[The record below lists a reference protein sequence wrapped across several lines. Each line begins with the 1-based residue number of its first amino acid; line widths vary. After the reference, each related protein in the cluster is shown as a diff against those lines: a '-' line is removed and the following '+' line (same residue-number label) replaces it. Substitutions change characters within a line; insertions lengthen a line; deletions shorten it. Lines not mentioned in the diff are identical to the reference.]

1 MKKYR
6 IDLPAKAVENLELE
20 KNTPLVLMVDN
31 KTLTIRPSRTVEM
44 LPQIMM
50 RWYLIPA
57 VLAAVIFFCL
67 SWANHHWVISLTGN
81 WSIGF
86 ASLYLGTF
94 SGVVAFATAFIRQ
107 KRHRS
112 GPAMELHWRNLPTLL
127 IAFGTIL
134 AISIMIGFWLA
145 EKMFAGASFDIY
157 TSTLFV
163 FLFVA
168 AITYGM
174 LNLAMTISEA
184 VITNSMMIM
193 IIGGMLFS
201 MLTNSNRDWWHYNFS
216 YLGTQQNATYWRFNI
231 TLIFSA
237 LLMATLVDY
246 LFFNLQKKYPD
257 RGVKVLQ
264 ILLYAEAAC
273 LGGIGCF
280 PNDPQYHVL
289 HDRISMWLVYI
300 MILIIGLLRWLM
312 PGLSRQFLKISYI
325 IGGIMALD
333 WLVFKATSYLSLTAF
348 ELLEFGLSF
357 SWLLLL
363 FQNLE
368 YLARIGDQIFPVRIE
383 KMTIITSCND

>member
-20 KNTPLVLMVDN
+20 KNTSLVLMVDN

-127 IAFGTIL
+127 VAFGTIL
-134 AISIMIGFWLA
+134 AISIMIVFWLA

-163 FLFVA
+163 FLFCC
-168 AITYGM
+168 GNH
-174 LNLAMTISEA
+174 L
-184 VITNSMMIM
+184 
-193 IIGGMLFS
+193 
-201 MLTNSNRDWWHYNFS
+201 W
-216 YLGTQQNATYWRFNI
+216 NA
-231 TLIFSA
+231 
-237 LLMATLVDY
+237 
-246 LFFNLQKKYPD
+246 
-257 RGVKVLQ
+257 
-264 ILLYAEAAC
+264 
-273 LGGIGCF
+273 
-280 PNDPQYHVL
+280 
-289 HDRISMWLVYI
+289 
-300 MILIIGLLRWLM
+300 
-312 PGLSRQFLKISYI
+312 
-325 IGGIMALD
+325 
-333 WLVFKATSYLSLTAF
+333 
-348 ELLEFGLSF
+348 
-357 SWLLLL
+357 
-363 FQNLE
+363 
-368 YLARIGDQIFPVRIE
+368 
-383 KMTIITSCND
+383 

>member
-20 KNTPLVLMVDN
+20 KNTSLVLMVDN

-112 GPAMELHWRNLPTLL
+112 GPTMELHWRNLPTLL

-257 RGVKVLQ
+257 RGVKVLR

-383 KMTIITSCND
+383 KNDDHQ

>member
-257 RGVKVLQ
+257 RGVKVLR

-280 PNDPQYHVL
+280 PNDPPYHVL

-368 YLARIGDQIFPVRIE
+368 YLARIGDQIFLVRIE
-383 KMTIITSCND
+383 KNDDHH

>member
-107 KRHRS
+107 KRHRN

-257 RGVKVLQ
+257 RGVKVLR

-383 KMTIITSCND
+383 KNDDHQ

>member
-383 KMTIITSCND
+383 KNDDHQ

>member
-107 KRHRS
+107 KRHHS

-134 AISIMIGFWLA
+134 AISIMIGFWLV

-257 RGVKVLQ
+257 RGVKVLR

-368 YLARIGDQIFPVRIE
+368 YLARIGDQIFLVRIE
-383 KMTIITSCND
+383 KNDDHH

>member
-107 KRHRS
+107 KRHHS

-257 RGVKVLQ
+257 RGVKVLR

-368 YLARIGDQIFPVRIE
+368 YLARIGDQIFLVRIE
-383 KMTIITSCND
+383 KNDDHH

>member
-201 MLTNSNRDWWHYNFS
+201 MLTNSNNFS

-383 KMTIITSCND
+383 KNDDHH

>member
-20 KNTPLVLMVDN
+20 KNTSLVLMVDN

-67 SWANHHWVISLTGN
+67 SWVNHHWVISLTGN

-112 GPAMELHWRNLPTLL
+112 VPAMELHWRNLPTLL

-134 AISIMIGFWLA
+134 AISIMIVFWLA

-163 FLFVA
+163 FLFVT

-184 VITNSMMIM
+184 IITNSMMIM

-257 RGVKVLQ
+257 RGVKVLR

-383 KMTIITSCND
+383 KNDDYQ

>member
-383 KMTIITSCND
+383 KNDDHH

>member
-20 KNTPLVLMVDN
+20 KNTSLVLMVDN

-67 SWANHHWVISLTGN
+67 SWSNHHWVISLTGN

-134 AISIMIGFWLA
+134 AISIMIVFWLA

-184 VITNSMMIM
+184 IITNSMMIM

-257 RGVKVLQ
+257 RGVKVLR

-312 PGLSRQFLKISYI
+312 PVQT
-325 IGGIMALD
+325 
-333 WLVFKATSYLSLTAF
+333 VFKDFLYYWRHHGT
-348 ELLEFGLSF
+348 
-357 SWLLLL
+357 
-363 FQNLE
+363 
-368 YLARIGDQIFPVRIE
+368 
-383 KMTIITSCND
+383 

>member
-20 KNTPLVLMVDN
+20 KNTSLVLMVDN

-134 AISIMIGFWLA
+134 AISIMIVFWLA

-184 VITNSMMIM
+184 IITNSMMIM

-257 RGVKVLQ
+257 RGVRALR

-312 PGLSRQFLKISYI
+312 PGLSRQFLKISYT

-333 WLVFKATSYLSLTAF
+333 WLVFKVTNYLSLTAF

-368 YLARIGDQIFPVRIE
+368 YLARIGDQIFPIRIE
-383 KMTIITSCND
+383 KNDDHQ

>member
-94 SGVVAFATAFIRQ
+94 SGVVVFATAFIRQ

-257 RGVKVLQ
+257 RGVKVLR

-368 YLARIGDQIFPVRIE
+368 YLARIGDQIFLVRIE
-383 KMTIITSCND
+383 KNDDHH

>member
-257 RGVKVLQ
+257 RGVKVLR

-383 KMTIITSCND
+383 KNDDHH

>member
-168 AITYGM
+168 VITYGM

-280 PNDPQYHVL
+280 PNNPQYHVL

-383 KMTIITSCND
+383 KNDDHH

>member
-107 KRHRS
+107 KRHHS
-112 GPAMELHWRNLPTLL
+112 GPAMELHWRNLPTLP

-257 RGVKVLQ
+257 RGVKVLR

-368 YLARIGDQIFPVRIE
+368 YLARIGDQIFLVRIE
-383 KMTIITSCND
+383 KNDDHH

>member
-168 AITYGM
+168 VITYGM

-257 RGVKVLQ
+257 RGVKVLR

-383 KMTIITSCND
+383 KK

>member
-20 KNTPLVLMVDN
+20 KNTSLVLMVDN

-86 ASLYLGTF
+86 VSLYLGTF

-127 IAFGTIL
+127 VAFGTIL
-134 AISIMIGFWLA
+134 AISIMIVFWLA

-257 RGVKVLQ
+257 RGVKVLR
-264 ILLYAEAAC
+264 ILLYAEATC

-383 KMTIITSCND
+383 KNDDHH

>member
-20 KNTPLVLMVDN
+20 KNTSLVLMVDN

-127 IAFGTIL
+127 VAFGTIL
-134 AISIMIGFWLA
+134 AISIMIVFWLA

-184 VITNSMMIM
+184 IITNSMMIT

-257 RGVKVLQ
+257 RGVKVLR

-280 PNDPQYHVL
+280 PNNPQYHVL

-333 WLVFKATSYLSLTAF
+333 RLVFKATSYLSLTAF

-383 KMTIITSCND
+383 KNDDHQ

>member
-20 KNTPLVLMVDN
+20 KNTSLVLMVDN

-67 SWANHHWVISLTGN
+67 SWSNHHWVISLTGN

-134 AISIMIGFWLA
+134 AISIMIVFWLA

-184 VITNSMMIM
+184 IITNSMMIM

-257 RGVKVLQ
+257 RGVKVLR

-357 SWLLLL
+357 SWLLLH

-383 KMTIITSCND
+383 KNDDHQ

>member
-81 WSIGF
+81 RSIGF

-184 VITNSMMIM
+184 VITNSIMIM

-216 YLGTQQNATYWRFNI
+216 YLGTHQNATYWRFNI

-257 RGVKVLQ
+257 RGVKVLR

-383 KMTIITSCND
+383 KNDDHQ

>member
-6 IDLPAKAVENLELE
+6 IDLPTKAVEQLELD
-20 KNTPLVLMVDN
+20 KDASLLLTVDN
-31 KTLTIRPSRTVEM
+31 KSLTIRPNRTFEL

-57 VLAAVIFFCL
+57 AIAAVAFFYL
-67 SWANHHWVISLTGN
+67 NWINHHWLIPLTGN

-86 ASLYLGTF
+86 VSLYLGTF
-94 SGVVAFATAFIRQ
+94 SGLVAFAVMFVIQ
-107 KRHRS
+107 KRHHS
-112 GPAMELHWRNLPTLL
+112 GPAMGLHWRSLPTLL

-134 AISIMIGFWLA
+134 AFSVMIVFWLA
-145 EKMFAGASFDIY
+145 GKMFAGAKFDVY
-157 TSTLFV
+157 TSTLFI
-163 FLFVA
+163 FLIVA
-168 AITYGM
+168 AITYVM
-174 LNLAMTISEA
+174 INLAMTISESI
-184 VITNSMMIM
+184 ITNSMMIM

-216 YLGTQQNATYWRFNI
+216 YLGTHQNATYWRFNI

-257 RGVKVLQ
+257 RGVSILRL
-264 ILLYAEAAC
+264 LLYAEAAC

-280 PNDPQYHVL
+280 PNNPQYHVL

-300 MILIIGLLRWLM
+300 MILIIVILKWLM
-312 PGLSRQFLKISYI
+312 PKLSQQFLKISYI
-325 IGGIMALD
+325 IGAIMALD
-333 WLVFKATSYLSLTAF
+333 WLIFKLTDYLSLTAF

-368 YLARIGDQIFPVRIE
+368 YLARIGDQIFPVQ
-383 KMTIITSCND
+383 IIKSEDEQ

>member
-368 YLARIGDQIFPVRIE
+368 YLARIGDQIFLVRIE
-383 KMTIITSCND
+383 KNDDHH

>member
-20 KNTPLVLMVDN
+20 KNTSLVLMVDN

-67 SWANHHWVISLTGN
+67 SWFNHHWVISLTGN

-127 IAFGTIL
+127 VAFGTIL
-134 AISIMIGFWLA
+134 AISIMIVFWLA
-145 EKMFAGASFDIY
+145 EKMFAGAIFDIY

-257 RGVKVLQ
+257 RGVKVLR

-383 KMTIITSCND
+383 KNDDYQ

>member
-20 KNTPLVLMVDN
+20 KNTSLVLMVDN

-127 IAFGTIL
+127 VAFGTIL
-134 AISIMIGFWLA
+134 AISIMIVFWLA

-257 RGVKVLQ
+257 RGVKVMR
-264 ILLYAEAAC
+264 ILLYVEATC

-383 KMTIITSCND
+383 KNDDHH

>member
-257 RGVKVLQ
+257 RGVKVLR

-368 YLARIGDQIFPVRIE
+368 YLARIGDQIFLVRIE
-383 KMTIITSCND
+383 KNDDHH

>member
-174 LNLAMTISEA
+174 LNLAMSISEA

-257 RGVKVLQ
+257 RGVKVLR

-368 YLARIGDQIFPVRIE
+368 YLARIGDQIFLVRIE
-383 KMTIITSCND
+383 KNDDHH

>member
-363 FQNLE
+363 FQSLE

-383 KMTIITSCND
+383 KNDDHH

>member
-383 KMTIITSCND
+383 KNDDYQ

>member
-257 RGVKVLQ
+257 RGVKVLR

-383 KMTIITSCND
+383 KNDDHQ

>member
-20 KNTPLVLMVDN
+20 KNTSLVLMVDN

-67 SWANHHWVISLTGN
+67 SWANYHWVISLTGN

-127 IAFGTIL
+127 VAFGTIL
-134 AISIMIGFWLA
+134 AISIMIVFWLA

-257 RGVKVLQ
+257 RGVKVLR

-383 KMTIITSCND
+383 KNDDHQ

>member
-20 KNTPLVLMVDN
+20 KNTSLVLMVDN

-127 IAFGTIL
+127 VAFGTIL
-134 AISIMIGFWLA
+134 AISIMIVFWLA

-201 MLTNSNRDWWHYNFS
+201 MLTNSNRD
-216 YLGTQQNATYWRFNI
+216 
-231 TLIFSA
+231 
-237 LLMATLVDY
+237 
-246 LFFNLQKKYPD
+246 
-257 RGVKVLQ
+257 
-264 ILLYAEAAC
+264 
-273 LGGIGCF
+273 
-280 PNDPQYHVL
+280 
-289 HDRISMWLVYI
+289 
-300 MILIIGLLRWLM
+300 
-312 PGLSRQFLKISYI
+312 
-325 IGGIMALD
+325 
-333 WLVFKATSYLSLTAF
+333 
-348 ELLEFGLSF
+348 
-357 SWLLLL
+357 
-363 FQNLE
+363 
-368 YLARIGDQIFPVRIE
+368 
-383 KMTIITSCND
+383 

>member
-20 KNTPLVLMVDN
+20 KNTSLVLMVDN

-134 AISIMIGFWLA
+134 AISIMIVFWLA

-257 RGVKVLQ
+257 RGVKVLR

-300 MILIIGLLRWLM
+300 MTLIIGLLRWLM

-383 KMTIITSCND
+383 KNDDHH

>member
-134 AISIMIGFWLA
+134 AISIMIVFWLA

-184 VITNSMMIM
+184 IITNSMMIM

-257 RGVKVLQ
+257 RGVKVLR

-383 KMTIITSCND
+383 KNDDYQ

>member
-257 RGVKVLQ
+257 RGVKALQ

-383 KMTIITSCND
+383 KNDDHH

>member
-257 RGVKVLQ
+257 RGVKALR

-383 KMTIITSCND
+383 KK

>member
-289 HDRISMWLVYI
+289 HDRISMWLVDI

-368 YLARIGDQIFPVRIE
+368 YLARIGDQIFLVRIE
-383 KMTIITSCND
+383 KNDDHH